1 MNFLDFSMKLHKAED
16 FVTQRPALE
25 VDDIIVVD
33 NLAAHHGEA
42 EQALRDFFNDILIE
56 LLFLPVYSP
65 DLNPVEEVFSK
76 LKYLLKYRY
85 QDSVFENLEY
95 AVLRAVGDITSSRP
109 VWILQACKISD
120 LKSWFHLFQAG
131 SKKNFCAF
139 CLGTG

>member
-1 MNFLDFSMKLHKAED
+1 MNFLDFSMTEASQAED
-16 FVTQRPALE
+16 FVTQRPVLE

-42 EQALRDFFNDILIE
+42 ERALRDFFNDIGIE

-76 LKYLLKYRY
+76 LKHFLKYRY

-95 AVLRAVGDITSSRP
+95 AVLRAVGDIT
-109 VWILQACKISD
+109 AAD
-120 LKSWFHLFQAG
+120 LYGYYRHAG
-131 SKKNFCAF
+131 Y
-139 CLGTG
+139 LI